1 GVARRGIARHR
12 RRLRHAP
19 AREARRAAADSHSA
33 RRWVHAEG
41 VRRSLRARLVAAAA
55 GSILIAVGI
64 FGVAAVAITNHQLH
78 SPLDRALR
86 QRAHDVAR
94 LASSAPAVLTSPGA
108 LESPAGGRQV
118 VVEVFDARNR
128 ILARSVALGA
138 RLLPPDPAIER
149 ARRSGRAGY

>member
-1 GVARRGIARHR
+1 
-12 RRLRHAP
+12 
-19 AREARRAAADSHSA
+19 

-78 SPLDRALR
+78 STLDRALR

-149 ARRSGRAGY
+149 ARRSGRAGYADIRLGNAPARLYAAPIASTGGSAAGGVVAVA